1 MCASNVTN
9 PFNLV
14 CFPNYFVP
22 KETIEYQDVNSI
34 CYGLQQVLHL
44 FPKVPLFQTWAIV
57 HETITNMLFPI
68 VKLCVLNQSKGDWL
82 LVNASF
88 LLSFC

>member
-14 CFPNYFVP
+14 CFPNYFDP

-34 CYGLQQVLHL
+34 CYRLQQALHL
-44 FPKVPLFQTWAIV
+44 FSKVPLFQTWAIV
-57 HETITNMLFPI
+57 HETIT
-68 VKLCVLNQSKGDWL
+68 KCYSL
-82 LVNASF
+82 L
-88 LLSFC
+88 